1 MSSGPYQQEAVQFGD
16 DELQA
21 LPYMIGMNADQARQ
35 RVLEIYPD
43 VEVEVLN
50 TGSAYTIDFRSN
62 RVRIFV
68 NDDEVVV
75 KQPTFE

>member
-16 DELQA
+16 DELQV
-21 LPYMIGMNADQARQ
+21 LPYMIGMKADQARQ

-43 VEVEVLN
+43 IEVEVLN
-50 TGSAYTIDFRSN
+50 TGSAYPIDFRSD